1 MSGNKTSNK
10 TKVKPE
16 QPTRTPS
23 APTSVQRVAPEDHYA
38 SGGQDHEQRKA
49 LKKSVNEKQTQPPA
63 GQNAGQHSTGS
74 FTGTTGGPQ
83 KKP

>member
-16 QPTRTPS
+16 RPTTPG
-23 APTSVQRVAPEDHYA
+23 APTSVQHIAPEDHYA
-38 SGGQDHEQRKA
+38 AGGQHHEQRAA
-49 LKKSVNEKQTQPPA
+49 LKKSVDEKQAQPPA

>member
-16 QPTRTPS
+16 EPTTPPG
-23 APTSVQRVAPEDHYA
+23 APTSVQHVAPEDHYA

-49 LKKSVNEKQTQPPA
+49 LKKSVNENQPPA

-83 KKP
+83 RKP

>member
-10 TKVKPE
+10 TKVKSE
-16 QPTRTPS
+16 EPTTPPG
-23 APTSVQRVAPEDHYA
+23 APTSVQHVAPEDHYA

-83 KKP
+83 RKP

>member
-16 QPTRTPS
+16 EPTTPPG
-23 APTSVQRVAPEDHYA
+23 APTSVQHVAPEDHYA
-38 SGGQDHEQRKA
+38 SGGQDHEQKKA

-83 KKP
+83 RKP